1 MSTER
6 QNSILSAFAKLD
18 KLLDRYIADRPTP
31 GVLGSHAAFTW
42 DGSRNRL
49 EPVQRPVRIDPAGLL
64 GIEDQKARLLAN
76 TKGFVAGRAAN
87 NALLW
92 GERGA
97 GKSSLIKSLLTAFS
111 GTDLRMVQVLK
122 HDILTIR
129 TLLAWISDAAPL
141 RFIIFIDDLSFE
153 ESQTDYKEMKTLMDG
168 GLEQMPD
175 NLLFYATSN
184 RKHLIPTR
192 FSDSESDDVRPG
204 DAIEEKVS
212 LADRFG
218 LRLGFS
224 HMDQDTYLEV
234 VDLYA
239 SRAGLDLDRE
249 VLHRE
254 AIRWALA
261 AGGRNGRTAEQFVRS
276 LP

>member
-1 MSTER
+1 MTLPSRSPSLSLTQMTQYVLPTHANVVGNVFGGQIMAWMDLCAAICAER
-6 QNSILSAFAKLD
+6 
-18 KLLDRYIADRPTP
+18 
-31 GVLGSHAAFTW
+31 HAGMVCIT
-42 DGSRNRL
+42 
-49 EPVQRPVRIDPAGLL
+49 AG
-64 GIEDQKARLLAN
+64 
-76 TKGFVAGRAAN
+76 
-87 NALLW
+87 
-92 GERGA
+92 
-97 GKSSLIKSLLTAFS
+97 
-111 GTDLRMVQVLK
+111 
-122 HDILTIR
+122 
-129 TLLAWISDAAPL
+129 
-141 RFIIFIDDLSFE
+141 IDDLSFE

-239 SRAGLDLDRE
+239 SRAGLYLDRE